1 MNTTITKS
9 GLPISR
15 LEQESSRL
23 HDSDYI
29 LLSELSSDRFY
40 SKKAKVELFKNF
52 LKTDISGTVSV
63 SMQELSNSIISDN
76 IDPVVNKMQLLSDQ
90 VDYAISTLTDIT
102 QKTPVQV
109 WEDGNEYADKN
120 WVNSSIATNT
130 SYFRGTYTALSD
142 LEDVSAYNND
152 YAFLCSLISAGTE
165 FEYVE
170 FARYKFLSNDI
181 SS

>member
-1 MNTTITKS
+1 MNTTITKN

-15 LEQESSRL
+15 LELESNKL

-76 IDPVVNKMQLLSDQ
+76 IDPVVNKMQILSD
-90 VDYAISTLTDIT
+90 
-102 QKTPVQV
+102 
-109 WEDGNEYADKN
+109 
-120 WVNSSIATNT
+120 
-130 SYFRGTYTALSD
+130 
-142 LEDVSAYNND
+142 
-152 YAFLCSLISAGTE
+152 
-165 FEYVE
+165 
-170 FARYKFLSNDI
+170 
-181 SS
+181 